1 MPKLSGENAKK
12 VAEVEDNGGGGQYGP
27 IPEGKCRVRLLEV
40 ESAKTAK
47 GAPKWVW
54 KFETTDPAEHAGRW
68 LWEHTAIQDSTMWK
82 IRQVFDAFGVPA
94 DTDTDDLIGSTI
106 DVMVKVEI
114 AQAGKMKGKEVNT
127 IDQFLPAS
135 EPHTSAGAPKAAETE
150 EIPF

>member
-12 VAEVEDNGGGGQYGP
+12 VAEVEDSGGGGQYGP
-27 IPEGKCRVRLLEV
+27 IPEGKYRARLLEV
-40 ESAKTAK
+40 ESAKTQK

-54 KFETTDPAEHAGRW
+54 KFEVSDPAEYAGRW

-82 IRQVFDAFGVPA
+82 IRQVFDAFGVAA
-94 DTDTDDLIGSTI
+94 DTDTDDLIGSAI
-106 DVMVKVEI
+106 DVMVKIET

-135 EPHTSAGAPKAAETE
+135 APAASPAPAAKAGE